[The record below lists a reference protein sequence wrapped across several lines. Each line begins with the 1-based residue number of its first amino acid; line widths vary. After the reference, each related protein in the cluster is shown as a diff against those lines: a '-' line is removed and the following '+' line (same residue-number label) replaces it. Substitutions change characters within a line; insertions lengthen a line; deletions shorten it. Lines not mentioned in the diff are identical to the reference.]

1 MSSNS
6 LSSGLKV
13 RHLTMM
19 GLGST
24 IGAGL
29 FLGTGVG
36 IQAAGPAVLLAYL
49 AAGTIAILI
58 MRMLGEMG
66 SVLPASGSFSEY
78 ADVGIGHWA
87 GFTQGWVYWLAT
99 VAVLGAEITGASAF
113 VGAWFGVAPWIPA
126 LIFVVF
132 FGAVNLLRVRA
143 FGEFEFWFAFIKVAM
158 LIAFLVIGVC
168 LVLGIIPGTT
178 TAGLELI
185 RDEGFMPN
193 GIGGVAGGLLAVA
206 FAFGGIEVV
215 AIAAAESDQPKKSLI
230 NAVRST
236 VTRISVFYLGSV
248 LVIIL
253 LLPYSTLGAAKSA
266 ADSPFSKVLELA
278 GIPSVVGFM
287 EAIIVLALL
296 SAFNAQL
303 YASSR
308 IMFSLAERHQ
318 APRLFTRVDSR
329 GVPIAAI
336 TLSIAISAIMVLLNF
351 LDDSW
356 LLRFMLNSAGAS
368 LLIVWGFI
376 AVSQLR
382 LRPRMEALMRGRGEE
397 LPIKMWVQ
405 PWGTL
410 ATLAALIGLAL
421 LMLSDAAASIQLYS
435 AAAMVFIL
443 IIAGWL
449 TLKAQGINPTDKTPL
464 PGESVSTGP

>member
-287 EAIIVLALL
+287 EAIIVLKDAVIRELE
-296 SAFNAQL
+296 N
-303 YASSR
+303 
-308 IMFSLAERHQ
+308 IERGVIAHEAAHQ
-318 APRLFTRVDSR
+318 AAAGRFGGPVSYTRTMGPDGKSYIT
-329 GVPIAAI
+329 GGQVPIRFVTGSTPEE
-336 TLSIAISAIMVLLNF
+336 TLRN
-351 LDDSW
+351 
-356 LLRFMLNSAGAS
+356 
-368 LLIVWGFI
+368 
-376 AVSQLR
+376 
-382 LRPRMEALMRGRGEE
+382 MEQ
-397 LPIKMWVQ
+397 IQK
-405 PWGTL
+405 
-410 ATLAALIGLAL
+410 AALAPADPSGQDIRVAARAASAAAEARHEIARKRESEEGQEVPARTLQPQREDP
-421 LMLSDAAASIQLYS
+421 SRTGAASIL
-435 AAAMVFIL
+435 AVLRF
-443 IIAGWL
+443 
-449 TLKAQGINPTDKTPL
+449 QGLVASD
-464 PGESVSTGP
+464 